1 MQKYT
6 IEAIK
11 VCAVFYNKSIDI
23 VMQVCYNIITAR
35 ETNQKLKGVLK
46 MRMINCG
53 GYSITEKEYKEWLI
67 ERFKFWVKAFAED
80 HRPAFACAIENIS
93 NSLINEGYDW
103 EFIENLEIETIKSL

>member
-1 MQKYT
+1 MQKCT
-6 IEAIK
+6 SEAIK

-35 ETNQKLKGVLK
+35 EIKPKLKGVLK

-80 HRPAFACAIENIS
+80 HIPAFAWAIENIS
-93 NSLINEGYDW
+93 NALINVGYDW
-103 EFIENLEIETIKSL
+103 EFVDNLEIETLKSL